1 MDQNMYRFNM
11 RIAMI
16 LVVLA
21 VVVSAYLEIYY
32 LSIIFLLLAVLGV
45 YVLRRKVDVP
55 IQDERTFRISEM
67 ASRRTIQIVGMVTGL
82 GGITLV
88 ALSQLEFKELEPI
101 GYFMTIFA
109 CALILCYT
117 ALFAYYRRRLG
128 EFEHAE

>member
-1 MDQNMYRFNM
+1 MEQNMYRFYM
-11 RIAMI
+11 RIALI

-21 VVVSAYLEIYY
+21 VMALVYLEIYY
-32 LSIIFLLLAVLGV
+32 LSIVVLLLAILGV
-45 YVLRRKVDVP
+45 YGLRRRVNVP
-55 IQDERTFRISEM
+55 VQDERTFRISEM

-82 GGITLV
+82 GGVILV
-88 ALSQLEFKELEPI
+88 ALSQSEFKELEPI
-101 GYFMTIFA
+101 GYFMAIFA